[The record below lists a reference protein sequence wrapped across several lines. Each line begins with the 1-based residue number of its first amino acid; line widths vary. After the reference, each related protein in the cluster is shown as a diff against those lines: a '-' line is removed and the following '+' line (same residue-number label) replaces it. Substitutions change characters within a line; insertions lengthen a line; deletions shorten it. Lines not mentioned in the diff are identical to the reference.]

1 MKKTMNYLTTALATI
16 ALTTSLYAAP
26 EADKKAAEEKKP
38 EAEKSASTTAQT
50 KATIAVLD
58 VNRILTD
65 SKAAKGLNEKMEK
78 IRSDY
83 EAKIAS
89 KEEALRK
96 EEAALTDQ
104 TAKIKEADLDKRK
117 KAFEAN
123 VAELQKSIMAQQ
135 QQMTNAAQEA
145 MNTIRESVFKI
156 TKEIAEK
163 EGYHYVQPVAGFVYF
178 APEVDITTKTIER
191 LDKDLPEVKVVMK
204 DAAAPATPA
213 TPASSEKKK

>member
-16 ALTTSLYAAP
+16 ALTSSLYAAP
-26 EADKKAAEEKKP
+26 ETDKKAEAEKKP
-38 EAEKSASTTAQT
+38 EAEKSAANTAQT

-78 IRSDY
+78 LRSDY
-83 EAKIAS
+83 ETKIAS

-104 TAKIKEADLDKRK
+104 TTKIKEADLEKRK

-135 QQMTNAAQEA
+135 NQMTNAAQEA

-178 APEVDITTKTIER
+178 QPEVDITTKTIER
-191 LDKDLPEVKVVMK
+191 LDKELPEVKVVLK
-204 DAAAPATPA
+204 EVAAPATPV
-213 TPASSEKKK
+213 PAANEKKK